1 MSRFLAFKQANW
13 PSLQNAMLTSSAVV
27 AFTPRILLPECLPGR
42 VGCEADALRLLP
54 LRPERRHQKRCK
66 SSWRNGY
73 RGRPITVV
81 GFQTFSEVISEAER
95 RRDVS
100 GRTCEGLS

>member
-54 LRPERRHQKRCK
+54 LRPERR
-66 SSWRNGY
+66 
-73 RGRPITVV
+73 RPETLQV
-81 GFQTFSEVISEAER
+81 FLAER
-95 RRDVS
+95 
-100 GRTCEGLS
+100 LSRKADHGSRVPNLQRSNQ